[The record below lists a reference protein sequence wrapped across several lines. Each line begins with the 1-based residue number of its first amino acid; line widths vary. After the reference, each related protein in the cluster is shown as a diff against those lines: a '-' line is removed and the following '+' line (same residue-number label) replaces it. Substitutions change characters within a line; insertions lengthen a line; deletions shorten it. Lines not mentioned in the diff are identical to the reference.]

1 MNKETIARLSHKMES
16 KEDILTLLNQIKQD
30 DVVEMGYDDAEF
42 YPFTMKHINYY
53 CNPNNSFHRFKQ
65 FKIKKKTGGFRQIT
79 APRNHSYMLLLSYIN
94 RMLNAVY
101 TPSNSAMGF
110 VEGRSVVTN
119 AEKHIGKNY
128 ILNIDLKDFFPSI
141 EQARI
146 WKRLQIKPFNFPVAV
161 ANIIAG
167 ICSMK
172 DVKIED
178 DGSKRVSYILP
189 QGSPASPTLTNMICD
204 KLDRRLGGLAKRF
217 CLTYSRYADDIT
229 FSSMHNVY
237 QKNSDFWIELKRII
251 HDQHFIINEKKTR
264 LNKLGSRQEV
274 TGIIVS
280 HKLNVPKKYVRD
292 IRNILYIWD
301 RYGYNVASSKFFP
314 KYIADRGHV
323 KKGNPNL
330 MSVLDGKLM
339 YLKMVKGNNDSV
351 YTRLYSKF
359 KKLVEQVNN
368 PSLANESRT
377 NFWDQKDEN
386 MELKNKSDLI
396 VGVVY
401 SSNEVDI
408 DELNNDLDSLLNKN
422 YG

>member
-1 MNKETIARLSHKMES
+1 MNKETIAQLAHKVES
-16 KEDILTLLNQIKQD
+16 KEDILTLLNRIKHD
-30 DVVEMGYDDAEF
+30 DMVEMGYDDANY

-53 CNPNNSFHRFKQ
+53 CNPNNTFHRFQQ
-65 FKIKKKTGGFRQIT
+65 FQIKKKTGGFRQIT
-79 APRNHSYMLLLSYIN
+79 APKNRSYMLLLSYIN
-94 RMLNAVY
+94 RILNSIY
-101 TPSNSAMGF
+101 TPSDFAMGF
-110 VEGRSVVTN
+110 TEGRSVVTN
-119 AEKHIGKNY
+119 ANRHICKNY
-128 ILNIDLKDFFPSI
+128 ILNLDLKDFFPSI
-141 EQARI
+141 DQARV
-146 WKRLQIKPFNFPVAV
+146 WKRLQLKPFNFPIAV

-167 ICSMK
+167 FCSMK
-172 DVKIED
+172 DVKVED
-178 DGSKRVSYILP
+178 GGSKKISYILP

-217 CLTYSRYADDIT
+217 GLTYTRYADDIT

-237 QKNSDFWIELKRII
+237 QENGVFWNELKRII
-251 HDQHFIINEKKTR
+251 HDQNFIINEKKTR

-280 HKLNVPKKYVRD
+280 QKLNVTKKYVSD

-301 RYGYNVASSKFFP
+301 RYGYDAAYSKFFP
-314 KYIADRGHV
+314 RYLAEKGHV
-323 KKGNPNL
+323 KKGNPDL
-330 MSVLDGKLM
+330 IRVLDGKLM
-339 YLKMVKGNNDSV
+339 YLKMVKGNKDSV

-359 KKLVEQVNN
+359 TKLAEQVNN
-368 PSLANESRT
+368 PSLDNESRT

-386 MELKNKSDLI
+386 VELKNKSDLI